1 MLATVASIALS
12 LPAMAQ
18 SNTQPNNTPA
28 PTQQSQMSKTN
39 DQGQSAQTGQQ
50 NQRQAENVVRPS
62 QLSKKQ
68 IRQIQESLNKKG
80 FDAKHADGIWGR
92 ETADALRNF
101 QKQNGL
107 QARGELTQRSLS
119 QLGVDVNTSAQQ
131 GARTT
136 GAGSHESRMSQP
148 SQNPGMTNP
157 DRSSTQ
163 TNGLGGDATG
173 QGQNTKSQ
181 MDQTPAQTSGATK
194 DSGPSSGST
203 STGQ

>member
-1 MLATVASIALS
+1 MMKHLMLATVASLALS

-18 SNTQPNNTPA
+18 SNMQPNNTPT
-28 PTQQSQMSKTN
+28 PTQQSQTSHTN
-39 DQGQSAQTGQQ
+39 DQGRSAQSGQQ
-50 NQRQAENVVRPS
+50 NQRQAENVVHPS

-107 QARGELTQRSLS
+107 QAHGELTQHSLA
-119 QLGVDVNTSAQQ
+119 QLGVNVNTNAQQ
-131 GARTT
+131 GAQTT
-136 GAGSHESRMSQP
+136 GAGSHESGMSQP
-148 SQNPGMTNP
+148 SQNPGMTT
-157 DRSSTQ
+157 R
-163 TNGLGGDATG
+163 
-173 QGQNTKSQ
+173 SQ
-181 MDQTPAQTSGATK
+181 MDQTPAQTSGAMK
-194 DSGPSSGST
+194 DSGQSSGST